1 MKTRGT
7 SVSGSWLR
15 FAVFLIVCLVGCAGP
30 AYHVISL
37 QPHPAGEGKASSQRV
52 VGVLQFED
60 SRTSPR
66 LLGKRI
72 RSNGKE
78 EQILLDTASAAEII
92 TDLLIKSLKARGI
105 GVVQLSSWQAD
116 PQHLSDLPKEVDLA
130 IAGKIEALEVEAHST
145 LVKTTVRYRVRL
157 SARLGFKKEGRVVTR
172 TAESSP
178 EETILRFDPAKM
190 EKGFNEALALAQ
202 SNLLEGL
209 F

>member
-1 MKTRGT
+1 MKNPRPSANNALLG
-7 SVSGSWLR
+7 V
-15 FAVFLIVCLVGCAGP
+15 AVFLIVCLVGCAHP
-30 AYHVISL
+30 SYHVISL
-37 QPHPAGEGKASSQRV
+37 RPQPTGEGKVSSQQV

-72 RSNGKE
+72 LSNGKE
-78 EQILLDTASAAEII
+78 EQIVLDTASAAKII
-92 TDLLIKSLKARGI
+92 TDFLVKSLESRGI
-105 GVVQLSSWQAD
+105 RVVQLSSWQAD

-130 IAGKIEALEVEAHST
+130 IAGKIEALEVEAHSS

-172 TAESSP
+172 SADSSP
-178 EETILRFDPAKM
+178 EETILRFDLTKI
-190 EKGFNEALALAQ
+190 EKGFNEALASAQ
-202 SNLLEGL
+202 ANLLQGL